1 MATRE
6 GKTHTTKHEAMGRRR
21 RGNVLAHK
29 RAVPSDNAPLPI
41 VKGQNSPSSK
51 PLTERERKLFDAILD
66 LREERAAEA
75 RKPRRPQRISVEIT
89 RRHLAMA
96 VVLLVSI
103 TTISAIVLPSG
114 LEVLDKLLPSF
125 AFVLGYFYQPRH
137 DRDDGRSGG

>member
-1 MATRE
+1 
-6 GKTHTTKHEAMGRRR
+6 
-21 RGNVLAHK
+21 
-29 RAVPSDNAPLPI
+29 
-41 VKGQNSPSSK
+41 
-51 PLTERERKLFDAILD
+51 
-66 LREERAAEA
+66 
-75 RKPRRPQRISVEIT
+75 
-89 RRHLAMA
+89 MA